1 MTRKQAI
8 DKIVADDIDDIRQ
21 ELQSK
26 GEPCYLVDILIQ
38 GHVGYQEMTNQ
49 ELQTELY
56 HRFDKN
62 YAVIGKS

>member
-8 DKIVADDIDDIRQ
+8 DKVVADDIDDIRQ

-38 GHVGYQEMTNQ
+38 GHVGYQEMQNF
-49 ELQTELY
+49 ELEVELSN
-56 HRFDKN
+56 RFDRTYK
-62 YAVIGKS
+62 VTGK